1 MSVVIYTNRKSG
13 CRYAYESTYRWD
25 PESGQSRPTRRYLG
39 RVDADGNIIPSS
51 HRRGGAR
58 TKGPLTL
65 AREAGEARDPRA
77 GAAETADAEG
87 AGTPAEDGA
96 AADELRACRER
107 VRALEAEVASLGGMI
122 DEIRAIVSR
131 PRGGS

>member
-1 MSVVIYTNRKSG
+1 MSVVIYTNRRNG

-25 PESGQSRPTRRYLG
+25 AEKGQSRPTRRYLG
-39 RVDADGNIIPSS
+39 RVDEDGNIIPSS

-65 AREAGEARDPRA
+65 AREAQEPGAEPTEA
-77 GAAETADAEG
+77 AAA
-87 AGTPAEDGA
+87 PAADGA
-96 AADELRACRER
+96 PGDELRACRER
-107 VRALEAEVASLGGMI
+107 VAALEAEVASLGGMI

-131 PRGGS
+131 PRDGS